1 MLVSG
6 KKIGFILVVLA
17 IMVAGNL
24 IADQV
29 LYPKLVGRRVG
40 LHPLTAIFALLAGG
54 VLLGFVGVVLA
65 VPAAAVI
72 KVVILRFR
80 PELGAPA
87 RVEPPA

>member
-1 MLVSG
+1 
-6 KKIGFILVVLA
+6 VLA

-24 IADQV
+24 IADQI

-54 VLLGFVGVVLA
+54 SLLGFVGVVLA

-72 KVVILRFR
+72 KVVMLRFW
-80 PELGAPA
+80 PQLGALA
-87 RVEPPA
+87 HVEPRS